1 MQQPQF
7 GKIEVFMKSNKGF
20 SLVELIVVIAIMA
33 ILAAVAVVGYSVYI
47 ERAQDAADEKYL
59 SDVVYR
65 AELFAME
72 NQIPL
77 QQVVVAPVV
86 DGPED
91 IMLVIG
97 WDGANNPIYY
107 TGDTREIWESV
118 GNATLQGGLNNGTY
132 VPDQPEIV
140 EPEQTVP
147 GAESCSHKDCEVDTV
162 PSTCKTHG
170 TITTTCT
177 DPACDYKK
185 VEKLPLGDHTYP
197 SEPNAVQ
204 GGFAYYVC
212 EHCGKII
219 IESTGGSAIVPIG

>member
-47 ERAQDAADEKYL
+47 ERAQDASDEKYL

-132 VPDQPEIV
+132 VPDQPDIEI
-140 EPEQTVP
+140 P
-147 GAESCSHKDCEVDTV
+147 DEVQGTAHTHTLHEEKV

-185 VEKLPLGDHTYP
+185 VEKLPLGDHSYP
-197 SEPNAVQ
+197 SEPNAEQ
-204 GGFAYYVC
+204 GGYAYYVC

>member
-47 ERAQDAADEKYL
+47 ERAQDASDEKYL

-97 WDGANNPIYY
+97 FDASGAPIYY
-107 TGDTREIWESV
+107 EGDTREIWESV
-118 GNATLQGGLNNGTY
+118 GNATLQGGLNVGTY
-132 VPDQPEIV
+132 VPGQPDIEI
-140 EPEQTVP
+140 P
-147 GAESCSHKDCEVDTV
+147 DEVQGTAHTHTLHEEKV

-197 SEPNAVQ
+197 SEPNAEQ
-204 GGFAYYVC
+204 GGYAYYVC

>member
-59 SDVVYR
+59 SDVVHR

-77 QQVVVAPVV
+77 QQVVVAPEV

-97 WDGANNPIYY
+97 FDASGAPIYY
-107 TGDTREIWESV
+107 EGDTREIWESV
-118 GNATLQGGLNNGTY
+118 GNATLQGGLNNGTF
-132 VPDQPEIV
+132 VPDQPGIEI
-140 EPEQTVP
+140 P
-147 GAESCSHKDCEVDTV
+147 DEVQGTAHTHTLHTETV

-177 DPACDYKK
+177 ACDYKK

-197 SEPNAVQ
+197 SEPNAEQ

>member
-97 WDGANNPIYY
+97 FDASGAPIYY
-107 TGDTREIWESV
+107 EGDTREIWESV

-132 VPDQPEIV
+132 VPDQPQIPEKNEGNEQHEHAPVLV
-140 EPEQTVP
+140 E
-147 GAESCSHKDCEVDTV
+147 HKD
-162 PSTCKTHG
+162 PTCQHEGYDKY
-170 TITTTCT
+170 
-177 DPACDYKK
+177 ACDCGYVK
-185 VEKLPLGDHTYP
+185 VEILNRVDHNYP
-197 SEPNAVQ
+197 ARPNAEQ